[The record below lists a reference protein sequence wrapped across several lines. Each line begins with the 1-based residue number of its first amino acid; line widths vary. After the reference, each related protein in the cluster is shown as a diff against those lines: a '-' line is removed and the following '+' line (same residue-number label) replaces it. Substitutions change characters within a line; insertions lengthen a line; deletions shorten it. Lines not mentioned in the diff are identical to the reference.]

1 MRWNLRHFTSFY
13 WEEAWVVSKGPYGCS
28 RAALNKKAPLCK
40 GSSREAGEGSFPWSF
55 LAGTNSVRE
64 ICRTYES
71 PSLGVGFLRFKGL
84 IWHSPEVYFRFK
96 GLLPK

>member
-1 MRWNLRHFTSFY
+1 MHRIS
-13 WEEAWVVSKGPYGCS
+13 
-28 RAALNKKAPLCK
+28 APLFE
-40 GSSREAGEGSFPWSF
+40 GSSREADEGSFPWSF

>member
-1 MRWNLRHFTSFY
+1 MATFSNLKMGSFIHFSNLCM
-13 WEEAWVVSKGPYGCS
+13 WRLSIS
-28 RAALNKKAPLCK
+28 RETKVAPLFE

-84 IWHSPEVYFRFK
+84 IWGLPEVYLRFE
-96 GLLPK
+96 GLMVK